1 MIELPF
7 VNYILGLLIITNS
20 AFIYSSINLMRKNE
34 KLEDWLV
41 DLENDLQQVENEIT
55 EADSSGGFAAD
66 DEVGTIWRTI
76 KTSLRKLE
84 KYTKGDN
91 IDAS

>member
-1 MIELPF
+1 M
-7 VNYILGLLIITNS
+7 NYSEIWRNDRITIRKLYLRFTNH
-20 AFIYSSINLMRKNE
+20 SINLMRKNE

-91 IDAS
+91 INAS

>member
-55 EADSSGGFAAD
+55 EADSSGGFVLMRSWND
-66 DEVGTIWRTI
+66 LENDKNFSKEI
-76 KTSLRKLE
+76 RKIHKE
-84 KYTKGDN
+84 
-91 IDAS
+91 II